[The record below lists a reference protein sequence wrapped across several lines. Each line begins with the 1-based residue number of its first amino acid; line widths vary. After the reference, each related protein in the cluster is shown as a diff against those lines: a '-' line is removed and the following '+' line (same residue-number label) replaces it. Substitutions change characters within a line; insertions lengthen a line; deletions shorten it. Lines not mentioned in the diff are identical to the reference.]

1 MREIGRLI
9 GRDVSTVSRELKR
22 NRRQPKRKPEPVVYD
37 PSVAQAKYKNR
48 RRQAKY
54 AGMLVYE
61 NTELRH
67 YVIQRLKCGLSPEAI
82 AGRMRYE
89 RQPFYASEKSI
100 YAFLYSVWGQRW
112 CRYLKS
118 RRYRRRKRKGLKPK
132 RTLIPN
138 KTSIHDR
145 PDVAGQYGHFE
156 ADTIVSGK
164 KTKATA
170 ALSVLYELASMYID
184 ARKIPT
190 TSPRYHTKAQCAMLA
205 KWKKVRTVTQDN
217 GIENA
222 YHERLKTNTY
232 FCDSHAPWQKPG
244 IENANKLIRRF
255 IPKGSNIGFYSAA
268 FVRIMV
274 LKLNGTPRKALGWKT
289 PSEVV
294 REKKLLRSK

>member
-1 MREIGRLI
+1 M
-9 GRDVSTVSRELKR
+9 SRELAR
-22 NRRQPKRKPEPVVYD
+22 NRRQPKRKPEPLVYD
-37 PSVAQAKYKNR
+37 PGVAQAKYQNR

-61 NTELRH
+61 NGGLRR
-67 YVIQRLKCGLSPEAI
+67 YVIERLRRGLSPEAI
-82 AGRMRYE
+82 AGRMRHE

-132 RTLIPN
+132 RVLIPN

-145 PDVAGQYGHFE
+145 PDITGKFGHFE

-170 ALSVLYELASMYID
+170 AISVLYDLGVMYID
-184 ARKIPT
+184 ARKIPNI
-190 TSPRYHTKAQCAMLA
+190 SPRHHTKAQRAMLA
-205 KWKKVRTVTQDN
+205 KWKTVRSVTEDN

-222 YHERLKTNTY
+222 YHEKLKTSTY
-232 FCDSHAPWQKPG
+232 FCDPHSPWQKPG

-255 IPKGSNIGFYSAA
+255 IPKGSDIGTYSAA
-268 FVRIMV
+268 FVRV
-274 LKLNGTPRKALGWKT
+274 VVRKLNDTPRKALNWKT
-289 PSEVV
+289 PNEVV
-294 REKKLLRSK
+294 REKRLLKSK